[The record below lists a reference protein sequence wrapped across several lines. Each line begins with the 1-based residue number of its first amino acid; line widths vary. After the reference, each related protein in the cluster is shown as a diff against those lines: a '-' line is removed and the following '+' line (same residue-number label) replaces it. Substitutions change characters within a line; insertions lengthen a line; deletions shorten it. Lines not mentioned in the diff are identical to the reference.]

1 MNKLPNIAMDRSNP
15 SHRVIAKLAAIYRRN
30 GYVRQQ
36 NPDRVESCGWAG
48 YKKGSELRLS
58 ASSKDEL
65 EELRD
70 LLREA
75 GFKPGRP
82 FVKGRLY
89 RQPIYGQ
96 PAIDR
101 FFDLISHLNGT

>member
-1 MNKLPNIAMDRSNP
+1 MSDPPP
-15 SHRVIAKLAAIYRRN
+15 SVIAKLAASYHRN

-36 NPDRVESCGWAG
+36 NRDRVESCGWFG

-58 ASSKDEL
+58 ASSKGEL

-70 LLREA
+70 LLRQA

-82 FVKGRLY
+82 FAKGRLF

-101 FFDLISHLNGT
+101 FFDLISPPRRGLTKPTRSNSP